1 MCPLYIWSRHSDN
14 KKLFEIL
21 LKMNANIKVID
32 ENSVI
37 KIFFPPGEAD
47 LAAVN
52 SYCFKN
58 GIILNHLMLKR
69 KSLEARF
76 FELTNN

>member
-1 MCPLYIWSRHSDN
+1 VAASDN

-21 LKMNANIKVID
+21 VKMNAEIKVVD

-37 KIFFPPGEAD
+37 KIFFPPGKAD
-47 LAAVN
+47 LAALN
-52 SYCFKN
+52 SYCFDN
-58 GIILNHLMLKR
+58 GIILSHLMLKR